1 MKKIIENALN
11 FIEDNFII
19 NYDNNYKNLDMI
31 QLSKD
36 KKQIIWKKY

>member
-11 FIEDNFII
+11 FIENNFII